1 MNKIGKQLAAVSLL
15 LLTIGV
21 GRAAW
26 LPAGLDRAGLVKL
39 KEEGLQFADPSGR
52 ERLLLDMV
60 DCLADP
66 DPAVRDAFAY

>member
-1 MNKIGKQLAAVSLL
+1 MNKLGKQLAAVSLL

-21 GRAAW
+21 GRAACP
-26 LPAGLDRAGLVKL
+26 PAGLDRAGLVKL
-39 KEEGLQFADPSGR
+39 KEEGFQVADPSGR

-66 DPAVRDAFAY
+66 DPAVRDAIAY